1 MPKTKDEIIKEYEH
15 FDNVG
20 ESSPKPV
27 EIDEYTFEELV
38 GEEYFN

>member
-15 FDNVG
+15 FDTVG
-20 ESSPKPV
+20 EGDTKTV

-38 GEEYFN
+38 GEEYFD

>member
-1 MPKTKDEIIKEYEH
+1 MPKNKDEIIKEYEH

-20 ESSPKPV
+20 EESTKTV

>member
-1 MPKTKDEIIKEYEH
+1 MSKTKEEIIKEYEH

-20 ESSPKPV
+20 EGSTGVV